1 MRVFRLRWEHIQWEM
16 RSILVPYGNT
26 RKARRFVPMTNR
38 VMTALAARRK
48 GQTEG
53 WIFPSKR
60 RASAGHMT
68 TVARAFRSL
77 CRKLG
82 LNSKLVLYSARHT
95 FGTRVLAATGNLAA
109 VMKAM
114 GHASAQNATRLHRQ
128 ASGGNFLGP
137 HLPPG
142 VLAFVMFRP
151 FIKEPFAE
159 WRMHSTVGLPLPA
172 VTRAGGMGVF

>member
-82 LNSKLVLYSARHT
+82 LSSKLVLYSGRYT

-114 GHASAQNATRLHRQ
+114 GHASPQTAMIYQHPSLDLIRQ
-128 ASGGNFLGP
+128 AVEGSKEEP
-137 HLPPG
+137 VMSQTRHKP
-142 VLAFVMFRP
+142 VL
-151 FIKEPFAE
+151 
-159 WRMHSTVGLPLPA
+159 LQ
-172 VTRAGGMGVF
+172 